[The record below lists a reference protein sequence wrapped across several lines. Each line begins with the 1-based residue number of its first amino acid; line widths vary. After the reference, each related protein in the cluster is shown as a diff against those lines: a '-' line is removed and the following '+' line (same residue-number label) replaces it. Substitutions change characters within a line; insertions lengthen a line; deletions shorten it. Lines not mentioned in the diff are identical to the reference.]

1 MKAIS
6 YLSLFLSLSVAA
18 ADGAARHD
26 SLYPFLLDGED
37 RTCSWVAKAPNTRC
51 ALTRP
56 TGGVAKGTV
65 STHCKATCGVAN
77 PKTVDSDMR
86 FAILLTDD
94 ANPPN
99 LVYKYKTCKW
109 VNKNNN
115 INNPPCSKCDK
126 TGVKFTCPA
135 SCSGC

>member
-1 MKAIS
+1 MKVIS

-18 ADGAARHD
+18 AVGVSRHD

-56 TGGVAKGTV
+56 TGGTAKGTV
-65 STHCKATCGVAN
+65 STHCKTTCGVAN
-77 PKTVDSDMR
+77 PETVDSNMR
-86 FAILLTDD
+86 FAVLLTDNN
-94 ANPPN
+94 NPVN

-109 VNKNNN
+109 VYKKNNLN
-115 INNPPCSKCDK
+115 TP
-126 TGVKFTCPA
+126 PA
-135 SCSGC
+135 SGTVRDL